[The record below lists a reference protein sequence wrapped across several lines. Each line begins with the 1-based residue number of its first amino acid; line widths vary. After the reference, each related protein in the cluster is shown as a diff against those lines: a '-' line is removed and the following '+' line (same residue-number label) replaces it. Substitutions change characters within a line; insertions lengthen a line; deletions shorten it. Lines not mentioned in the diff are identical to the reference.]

1 MFQLSVALL
10 QKKVW
15 RPWIAIIPAL
25 WILKMCY
32 RYRAITLSSGDLCL
46 WAVLRPIL
54 SSFLPSS
61 LCLFL
66 LLGCPCL
73 AESFREY
80 HSTIV
85 SSSPYS
91 FPRIGP
97 ILTVEEYIQTGNYC
111 GSSPNLSSLLIF
123 MMNSLTLSLEPG
135 PRNHFPDLI
144 YGLEP
149 DLLCILATCGNF
161 S

>member
-1 MFQLSVALL
+1 MTAMNSYNTCSVDSQNVLQVQSYHPQLWWPLS
-10 QKKVW
+10 
-15 RPWIAIIPAL
+15 
-25 WILKMCY
+25 
-32 RYRAITLSSGDLCL
+32 LSSPPSLPL
-46 WAVLRPIL
+46 FLPPIL
-54 SSFLPSS
+54 SLPISAVG
-61 LCLFL
+61 L
-66 LLGCPCL
+66 CPCL

-97 ILTVEEYIQTGNYC
+97 ILTVEEFIQTGNYC

-135 PRNHFPDLI
+135 PRNHSTDLI